1 MLRKCI
7 FHQPAI
13 PCDTL
18 RRLISCLMSTDVT
31 QLFLH
36 SVLSF
41 NRSRKIRNF
50 PKSVTF
56 LILDGCLQP
65 CRLVYVPRFR

>member
-13 PCDTL
+13 PCDTS
-18 RRLISCLMSTDVT
+18 RHLISCLTSTDVT

-56 LILDGCLQP
+56 LIFGWLFTALQVGV
-65 CRLVYVPRFR
+65 CTKV